1 MIEYI
6 KQGGDPD
13 EFLQYY
19 FKELKSAF
27 ELRNEAVSQISEVWE
42 ENPELAKQFLQKV
55 NEKFT
60 EEGIKLIN
68 QEEFE

>member
-1 MIEYI
+1 
-6 KQGGDPD
+6 
-13 EFLQYY
+13 
-19 FKELKSAF
+19 LKSAF